1 MREYKFRGKRTND
14 EEWVYG
20 HLFYGKN
27 EQGQEE
33 AFIVSNNYNCYGGM
47 IDLDTCSSW
56 KVDPNTVGQY
66 TGLHDRNGKEIYKGD
81 IIKDAWGIFM
91 VVKYINTGFYLCRKN
106 INGEYSKVSN
116 WRNLNTKEIVGTIY
130 DNPELLKEE

>member
-1 MREYKFRGKRTND
+1 
-14 EEWVYG
+14 
-20 HLFYGKN
+20 
-27 EQGQEE
+27 
-33 AFIVSNNYNCYGGM
+33 
-47 IDLDTCSSW
+47 
-56 KVDPNTVGQY
+56 
-66 TGLHDRNGKEIYKGD
+66 
-81 IIKDAWGIFM
+81 M